1 MLPVSASHRIEWTT
15 SPEPLPY
22 EAAVAAMAERVRAI
36 AAGEAPEQVWLLEH
50 DPVYTAGARSD
61 LRDVVA
67 PPRYPVIATGRGGE
81 ITFHGPGQ
89 RVAYVMLDVRRRLG
103 GDVRKLVGLLES
115 WIIAVMGRL
124 GIDSRVEAGRT
135 GVWVLDPKR
144 RDGGLAKI
152 AAIGLRISRGIS
164 SHGLALNVCPDL
176 SAFDGI
182 VPCGIRDAGVTSLRA
197 LGVDIALKD
206 VDNLLR
212 EEFERCIA
220 PLEAELATLAAA
232 GTAPASPESLSSSL
246 PNARRPAS

>member
-1 MLPVSASHRIEWTT
+1 MLPVSAFHRIEWTT
-15 SPEPLPY
+15 SPEPLAY

-36 AAGEAPEQVWLLEH
+36 AAGEAPERVWLLEH
-50 DPVYTAGARSD
+50 EPVYTAGARSD
-61 LRDVVA
+61 LRDVLT

-89 RVAYVMLDVRRRLG
+89 RVVYVMLDVRRRLG

-115 WIIAVMGRL
+115 WIIAVLARL
-124 GIDSRVEAGRT
+124 GIDGRIVAGRT

-144 RDGGLAKI
+144 RDRRLAKI

-164 SHGLALNVCPDL
+164 SHGLALNVDPDL

-197 LGVDIALKD
+197 LGVDIMLKD

-212 EEFERCIA
+212 EEFERRIA
-220 PLEAELATLAAA
+220 PLDAAIATLTLA
-232 GTAPASPESLSSSL
+232 GTAAASPDSLSSSP